1 MDLTAAGPRLTGI
14 SQYAHE
20 AGWILDAGLFAF
32 LNGPHREY
40 LTSIEFDGILSSIR
54 KSETVFREIVND
66 TKVPVVD
73 LGQTC
78 PEVKLP
84 RVFPDHKAAG
94 RVAANHLL
102 ELGLRHL
109 YFYSHV
115 LEHPAVR
122 LRRDGFREVALAR
135 GARVDE
141 LWWDSSKPLSGGLT
155 RLNWLIAQFRSC
167 DPPIGVL
174 AGSDLVSADVLDAAT
189 RAGLRI
195 PEDVAVIGVDNDP
208 IITELGLIP
217 LTSVD
222 TARERVGYEAAA
234 LLDRLINGERAPRN
248 PILVEPAGVVTRR
261 STEML
266 AVADPD
272 LIKAIRFIQDNFRN
286 PITVADVAATSFL
299 SRRMLQD
306 RFLQALGHGMLDEI
320 TRQRLEFCKHLL
332 TQTTHKISSI
342 ATVAGFGDL
351 NRMGKAFK
359 RKLGTTP
366 REYRETYQQ
375 VFAANQS

>member
-1 MDLTAAGPRLTGI
+1 
-14 SQYAHE
+14 
-20 AGWILDAGLFAF
+20 
-32 LNGPHREY
+32 
-40 LTSIEFDGILSSIR
+40 
-54 KSETVFREIVND
+54 
-66 TKVPVVD
+66 
-73 LGQTC
+73 
-78 PEVKLP
+78 
-84 RVFPDHKAAG
+84 
-94 RVAANHLL
+94 
-102 ELGLRHL
+102 
-109 YFYSHV
+109 
-115 LEHPAVR
+115 
-122 LRRDGFREVALAR
+122 
-135 GARVDE
+135 
-141 LWWDSSKPLSGGLT
+141 
-155 RLNWLIAQFRSC
+155 
-167 DPPIGVL
+167 VL
-174 AGSDLVSADVLDAAT
+174 AGSDLVSPDVLDAAT

-248 PILVEPAGVVTRR
+248 PILVEPAGVLTRR

-272 LIKAIRFIQDNFRN
+272 LIKAIRFIQDNFRK

-342 ATVAGFGDL
+342 ATMAGFGDL

-366 REYRETYQQ
+366 REYRERYQQ
-375 VFAANQS
+375 VFAANRS